1 MLHPKLDDDCF
12 LSGEYLSEKFSL
24 LVTPSLM
31 KFKENH
37 RLVLPTE
44 LFKYYIQIKKKK
56 SYLIVHIFNFYIEK
70 ILNLIC
76 CII

>member
-1 MLHPKLDDDCF
+1 MLHPKIDDDCF

-37 RLVLPTE
+37 RLVLPTK
-44 LFKYYIQIKKKK
+44 LFKYYLHLKKKQL
-56 SYLIVHIFNFYIEK
+56 YLIVHILNFYIEK
-70 ILNLIC
+70 NLILIC
-76 CII
+76 CIF